1 MSIINQM
8 LKDIDQ
14 RERQNHPGGRAN
26 YVYSGRSLRSR
37 RWVWALS
44 GVAVVV
50 ILFLLLW
57 GFSLLPKGENENP
70 LPTAEQL
77 RIERVNSSLA
87 ERAVELA
94 AAEQRLAEREQAL
107 ANAAEQATE
116 QTAAGAVE
124 TSTTGANQA
133 ASRSRAQSLAAPVVS
148 VVGNEA
154 TPAASTE
161 TSGREPSAN
170 AAMQSTDMQST
181 DIQNAVSETPAV
193 NAVPESRNEPEEIHE
208 NAGQMTI
215 ERSDSRTATAPT
227 LHRRGL
233 EALEAGDSRQAIQ
246 RFQEALLVSPDY
258 HESRLQL
265 AALQF
270 GRGFAADA
278 LELLRDG
285 LQLAPT
291 NTEFLL
297 LKARIYDRIEQ
308 PQFAL
313 ELLRGVSA
321 RLPRDADILLMRAN
335 LASDAGD
342 YALAISS
349 YQQLV
354 AWRSDQGSWWL
365 GYGYALEQYAQ
376 VQGENSSEYV
386 NLRESAAEAYRRA
399 LQDSRL
405 SLSGQEFALDRREA
419 LNN

>member
-14 RERQNHPGGRAN
+14 RERQGDPGGRAN

-57 GFSLLPKGENENP
+57 GFSLLPKAEDTNP
-70 LPTAEQL
+70 LPTPEQL
-77 RIERVNSSLA
+77 RIERVNTNLA
-87 ERAVELA
+87 QRVVELE
-94 AAEQRLAEREQAL
+94 AAEQRLAEREEAL
-107 ANAAEQATE
+107 VNEAARATE
-116 QTAAGAVE
+116 QAAARAAE
-124 TSTTGANQA
+124 IPTTGAAQA
-133 ASRSRAQSLAAPVVS
+133 ASRSRAQSLAAPVLAP
-148 VVGNEA
+148 VGNEGTTA
-154 TPAASTE
+154 TNTE
-161 TSGREPSAN
+161 TVGKEPSTS
-170 AAMQSTDMQST
+170 AATQSPTAQSPVT
-181 DIQNAVSETPAV
+181 EGPAV
-193 NAVPESRNEPEEIHE
+193 AVLPETSIDPEVMHE
-208 NAGQMTI
+208 DAGQMTI

-246 RFQEALLVSPDY
+246 RFQEALLVSPNY

-313 ELLRGVSA
+313 ELLRDVSA

-354 AWRSDQGSWWL
+354 TWRSDQGSWWL
-365 GYGYALEQYAQ
+365 GYGYALEQFAQ
-376 VQGENSSEYV
+376 FQGENSTDYV

-405 SLSGQEFALDRREA
+405 SISGREFALDRREA
-419 LNN
+419 LSN